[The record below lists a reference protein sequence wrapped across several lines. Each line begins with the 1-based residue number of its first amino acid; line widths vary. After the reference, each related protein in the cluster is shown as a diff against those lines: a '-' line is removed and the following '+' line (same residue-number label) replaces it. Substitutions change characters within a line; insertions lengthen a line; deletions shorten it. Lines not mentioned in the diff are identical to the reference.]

1 MVKVLAQEMKT
12 VGVKNFTVHTCTLLT
27 LVVTVHVH
35 AQNISREL
43 AGQLYS
49 NTYMYPHRFPLCQVY
64 DHGMIMR
71 AIDC

>member
-27 LVVTVHVH
+27 LL
-35 AQNISREL
+35 QYMYMLKKISREL

-49 NTYMYPHRFPLCQVY
+49 NTGPTCIHIGFHSVKY

-71 AIDC
+71 DIDC

>member
-27 LVVTVHVH
+27 LL
-35 AQNISREL
+35 QYMYMYMLKKISRENVI

-49 NTYMYPHRFPLCQVY
+49 NTYMYPHRFPLCQV
-64 DHGMIMR
+64 
-71 AIDC
+71 